1 MSLNERLNQDLRDA
15 MRAGD
20 TLRRDVLRYL
30 LSAVHNAEIDA
41 GRALDDAG
49 VIAVIQRQVKQRRD
63 SIEEYRKGGR
73 QDLVDKEEAEAAIL
87 QGYLPAQLSREDV
100 VEAARAAIE
109 ELGARGPADKGK
121 VMPVLIERLRGRA
134 EGRVINEVVTELLAQ
149 R

>member
-1 MSLNERLNQDLRDA
+1 MNLKERLNQDLRDA

-41 GRALDDAG
+41 GRELDDAG

-87 QGYLPAQLSREDV
+87 QSYLPARLSRDEV
-100 VEAARAAIE
+100 VAAARAAIE
-109 ELGARGPADKGK
+109 ELGARGPADKGR

-134 EGRVINEVVTELLAQ
+134 EGRVINEVVTELLTQ
-149 R
+149 G

>member
-1 MSLNERLNQDLRDA
+1 MTLKERLNQDLKDA

-20 TLRRDVLRYL
+20 PLRRDVIRYL
-30 LSAVHNAEIDA
+30 LSAVHNAEIEA
-41 GRALDDAG
+41 GRELDDPG
-49 VIAVIQRQVKQRRD
+49 VLAVIQRQVKQRRY

-87 QGYLPAQLSREDV
+87 QTYLPAPMTREEV
-100 VEAARAAIE
+100 VAAARAAIE

-121 VMPVLIERLRGRA
+121 VMPALMERLRGRA
-134 EGRVINEVVTELLAQ
+134 EGRVINEVVTELLGQ

>member
-1 MSLNERLNQDLRDA
+1 MNLKERLNQDLRDA

-41 GRALDDAG
+41 GRELDDAG

-87 QGYLPAQLSREDV
+87 QSYLPAQLSRDEV
-100 VEAARAAIE
+100 VAAARAAIE
-109 ELGARGPADKGK
+109 ELGAQGPADKGR

-134 EGRVINEVVTELLAQ
+134 EGRVINEVVTELLTQ
-149 R
+149 G

>member
-1 MSLNERLNQDLRDA
+1 MSLKERLNQDLRDA

-20 TLRRDVLRYL
+20 TRRRDVLRYL

-41 GRALDDAG
+41 GRELDDAG

-73 QDLVDKEEAEAAIL
+73 QDLVEREEAEAAIL
-87 QGYLPAQLSREDV
+87 QSYLPEQLSRDEV

-109 ELGARGPADKGK
+109 ELGARGPADKGR

>member
-1 MSLNERLNQDLRDA
+1 MSLKERLNQDLRDA

-20 TLRRDVLRYL
+20 TRRRDVLRYL
-30 LSAVHNAEIDA
+30 LAAVHNAEIDA
-41 GRALDDAG
+41 GHALDDAG

-87 QGYLPAQLSREDV
+87 QSYLPAQMSREEV

-134 EGRVINEVVTELLAQ
+134 EGRLINDVVTELLAQ